1 MSKSKKNTIEGL
13 FYNNK
18 FLMIFSIIVAI
29 LIWTTVKINYSADD
43 TRTIPNVKVDI
54 DKTIVSEGELDIFWG
69 KEYQGD
75 EGVVEV
81 EVEVVGKSYNINVV
95 ENDDITIEVEKISS
109 VPNSERKKKLTLAAK
124 WSESSG
130 VPGVTIK
137 RVISATKEVYVDEK
151 VPRTFN
157 VQAKIDENLKL
168 TPLPGFTMG
177 LPAPSQKTVVVT
189 GPASILDK
197 LTNVYFEA
205 VIGED
210 DLELTESK
218 EFSAKISYPNI
229 TEEEMRYLYCKDA
242 ETATVSVPVAAK
254 KKVNT
259 TVNFIKQPDI
269 YLEVAPE
276 YKITPS
282 VVEVIY
288 SSTSGEIETLS
299 VGEVD
304 FSEVLNEVKTISVP
318 VTDEIRAKLADKT
331 IEEFIVT
338 LDMSRNDKLTFTS
351 VPSIINCNRGNEN
364 FNYVVDYEKSGLNA
378 ITVVGPKEKLEKMT
392 EEDIQV
398 NIDVAE
404 LDVTSTGE
412 QIAKNTEISF
422 FSEGFEDCW
431 FYGKYNAY
439 ITVEAKS

>member
-18 FLMIFSIIVAI
+18 FLMIFSVVVAI
-29 LIWTTVKINYSADD
+29 LIWTTVKINYSVDD
-43 TRTIPNVKVDI
+43 TTTVPNVKVDI
-54 DKTIVSEGELDIFWG
+54 AKTSGLEGELDIFWG
-69 KEYQGD
+69 NEN
-75 EGVVEV
+75 EGEESFYAVDVEV
-81 EVEVVGKSYNINVV
+81 IGKSYNINAV
-95 ENDDITIEVEKISS
+95 ESKDITIEIEKINS
-109 VPNSERKKKLTLAAK
+109 VTNSERKKKLTLAAK
-124 WSESSG
+124 LSESSG
-130 VPGVTIK
+130 VAGVTIK
-137 RVISATKEVYVDEK
+137 RVMPSTVEVYVDEK

-157 VQAKIDENLKL
+157 VQAMIDEDLL
-168 TPLPGFTMG
+168 TTPDGFTMG
-177 LPAPSQKTVVVT
+177 LAAPSQKTVEIT

-197 LTNVYFEA
+197 LTNVYFVA
-205 VIGED
+205 DIGEES
-210 DLELTESK
+210 LELTESK
-218 EFSAKISYPNI
+218 EFSAKIVYPNI
-229 TEEEMRYLYCKDA
+229 SEEEMKYLYCKEKD
-242 ETATVSVPVAAK
+242 TATVSVPVAAK

-276 YKITPS
+276 YKIMPS

-304 FSEVLNEVKTISVP
+304 FSEVLNEVKTINIS

-338 LDMSRNDKLTFTS
+338 LDMSGNDKLTFTS

-431 FYGKYNAY
+431 FYGEYNAY

>member
-1 MSKSKKNTIEGL
+1 MAEGHRD
-13 FYNNK
+13 F
-18 FLMIFSIIVAI
+18 
-29 LIWTTVKINYSADD
+29 
-43 TRTIPNVKVDI
+43 
-54 DKTIVSEGELDIFWG
+54 
-69 KEYQGD
+69 
-75 EGVVEV
+75 
-81 EVEVVGKSYNINVV
+81 
-95 ENDDITIEVEKISS
+95 
-109 VPNSERKKKLTLAAK
+109 
-124 WSESSG
+124 
-130 VPGVTIK
+130 
-137 RVISATKEVYVDEK
+137 
-151 VPRTFN
+151 
-157 VQAKIDENLKL
+157 
-168 TPLPGFTMG
+168 
-177 LPAPSQKTVVVT
+177 
-189 GPASILDK
+189 
-197 LTNVYFEA
+197 TNVYFVA
-205 VIGED
+205 DIGEES
-210 DLELTESK
+210 LELTESK
-218 EFSAKISYPNI
+218 EFSAKIVYPNI
-229 TEEEMRYLYCKDA
+229 SEEEMKYLYCKEKD
-242 ETATVSVPVAAK
+242 TATVSVPVAAK

-276 YKITPS
+276 YKIMPS

-304 FSEVLNEVKTISVP
+304 FSEVLNEVKAINIS

-338 LDMSRNDKLTFTS
+338 LDMSGNDKLTFTS

-431 FYGKYNAY
+431 FYGEYNAY